1 MDLIN
6 IAGLKSH
13 LSEVIGRVS
22 ETGKPVIIGRYGVP
36 VAKIVPIEQP
46 SAERVVGFGKHLSMA
61 KPEIIQQQES
71 EPLDED
77 TLNGFYS

>member
-22 ETGKPVIIGRYGVP
+22 EKGETVIIGRYGVP
-36 VAKIVPIEQP
+36 VAKIIPIDQKP
-46 SAERVVGFGKHLSMA
+46 TERVIGFAKHLSMA
-61 KPEIIQQQES
+61 DVNIIQQQEADS
-71 EPLDED
+71 LDQD